1 MFFRKSLSFVAVLTF
16 ATLAQAAPQ
25 RIRHAI
31 DNNQTTVLHGG
42 TSHLARPEF
51 DRGPASPGMRIH
63 GASIVFS
70 RTAAQQAD
78 AASFMAELQ
87 DPKSPNFHQWIT
99 PQQYADRFG
108 MSQADIDKVVG
119 WLRSQGLHVDSVSNS
134 RTQMYFS
141 GTVAQIQT
149 ALRTQIHQFA
159 QDNEM
164 HFANIKEPA
173 LPAAIAGSVL
183 AVRNLNDFRPKPRKM
198 HVRKIPAPQ
207 PRFTSGSSSHFISPD
222 DLAIIYNVKPL
233 YDAGITGAQAVA
245 VVGQTE
251 IAQSDVAAFRTA
263 AGLSANPFQAV
274 LMPNTGASTVVDAD
288 VLEADLDVEWSGAVA
303 KNAAILYV
311 YTGNGKRPGSTSG
324 FNVID
329 AFGYVIDNTLAPVIS
344 ISYGLCEA
352 SAGPDGRDFF
362 QTLASEAV
370 MHGQTISSATGDEG
384 AADCED
390 STAGSATHGLA
401 VDLPSAI
408 PEVTGVGGSEFSGD
422 VSSASTYWAGSNTAN
437 NASAISYIPESAWN
451 DSTQTIASGDGFSAG
466 GGGLSAFF
474 AKPTWQTGTGVPND
488 GKRDVPDIAL
498 NASAHHDGYLVCSKG
513 NCKNG
518 GFVDTDNTILLVG
531 GTSVGAPVFAG
542 VVGLLNQAAQTNGQ
556 GNVNRQLYPLAA
568 STPAAFHDITTGDN
582 KVPCTAGS
590 TGCTSANSHL
600 LAASR
605 VGWFGAAGGLMLVSF
620 VAICVPVRRRRWLAI
635 SGPLLIALLAVGI
648 GCGGS
653 SAPSTPSTPTP
664 TPETGVSIGYSAGVG
679 YDMATG
685 LGSIDAHTLVTNWV
699 GVPAAPSFTIVA
711 SPASLSAAANQPAV
725 SSLNVSSTTGFAG
738 AIALSC
744 ASASG
749 NVQVSCAVAP
759 TSVTL
764 NSGTIS
770 ASATLTTHAPANT
783 YAILVKGTSGSVV
796 QFEKVTLTSQ

>member
-1 MFFRKSLSFVAVLTF
+1 MVFFRKSLSFVAVLTL
-16 ATLAQAAPQ
+16 AALAQAAPQ
-25 RIRHAI
+25 RIRQAI

-42 TSHLARPEF
+42 ISHLARPEL
-51 DRGPASPGMRIH
+51 DRGPVSPATKIR
-63 GASIVFS
+63 GASIVFN
-70 RTAAQQAD
+70 RTAAQQED
-78 AASFMAELQ
+78 AARFMAELQ
-87 DPKSPNFHQWIT
+87 DPKSPNFHKWIT

-108 MSQADIDKVVG
+108 MSQADIDKVVS

-134 RTQMYFS
+134 RTQIYFS
-141 GTVAQIQT
+141 GTVAQIQA
-149 ALRTQIHQFA
+149 ALRTQLHQFA
-159 QDNEM
+159 QDSEM
-164 HFANIKEPA
+164 HFANVTEPA

-198 HVRKIPAPQ
+198 HVRKVPAAQ
-207 PRFTSGSSSHFISPD
+207 PHFNSGNGSHFISPD
-222 DLAIIYNVKPL
+222 DLAIIYNIKPL

-263 AGLSANPFQAV
+263 AGLPANPFQAL

-311 YTGNGKRPGSTSG
+311 YTGNGKRSDNSAY
-324 FNVID
+324 NVID
-329 AFGYVIDNTLAPVIS
+329 AFGYVIDNNLAPVIS

-352 SAGPDGRDFF
+352 SAGSNGRDFL

-370 MHGQTISSATGDEG
+370 MNGQTISSATGDEG

-422 VSSASTYWAGSNTAN
+422 VSNASTYWAVANTAN

-466 GGGLSAFF
+466 GGGVSAFF
-474 AKPTWQTGTGVPND
+474 AKPSWQTGTGVPND

-498 NASAHHDGYLVCSKG
+498 NASAHHDGYLVCSQG

-600 LAASR
+600 VAASR
-605 VGWFGAAGGLMLVSF
+605 MGWFGAAGGLMLVSF
-620 VAICVPVRRRRWLAI
+620 VAICVPTRRRRWLAV

-648 GCGGS
+648 GCGGNS
-653 SAPSTPSTPTP
+653 TPTTPSTPPP

-679 YDMATG
+679 YDLATG
-685 LGSIDAHTLVTNWV
+685 LGSIDAHTLVTNWL

-711 SPASLSAAANQPAV
+711 SPAELTAAANQPAV
-725 SSLNVSSTTGFAG
+725 SSLNISSTTGFTG
-738 AIALSC
+738 TIALSC

-759 TSVTL
+759 ASVTL

-770 ASATLTTHAPANT
+770 AGATLTTHAPANT
-783 YAILVKGTSGSVV
+783 HAILVKGTSGSVV